1 MIKTRSY
8 DILINHCLCV
18 ACYVYTLIV
27 VGGGAG
33 RRSARIMTRCLK
45 VLNHASAY
53 APCYFN

>member
-33 RRSARIMTRCLK
+33 RRSARIMTMFKGAQSRFRIRS
-45 VLNHASAY
+45 VL
-53 APCYFN
+53 F